1 MNKKFDLKKF
11 FLNPWVFFF
20 GGFWL
25 LTAVI
30 GAIYWIVRHL

>member
-20 GGFWL
+20 GGWLVLSLIIGGVFWL
-25 LTAVI
+25 I
-30 GAIYWIVRHL
+30 NNW